1 MYAKHRS
8 ARWHR
13 VCRTSRAM
21 KTLSLLA
28 LLLSVLLPLTGCAS
42 GTSTTAQP
50 PGETFTGQ
58 VWNWDERENTVTL
71 LRGAETVRIKTT
83 PDQIRGLR
91 LHDRATIR
99 GTIAPPAD
107 LVTTVTPA
115 APMRPVPRGPVDQQT
130 VTGTVT
136 AVDPSGRL
144 SINSDRG
151 PLHVWV
157 ASGANQRFA
166 TGDKVQVT
174 MAAQAVDMVPVA
186 GAGASAAPADPAAS
200 SQPGDSAVVTGRV
213 IGVDRGLLVVESPT
227 GPVQVWVGD
236 APRYAVR
243 QSVQVRTHVAKSP

>member
-1 MYAKHRS
+1 
-8 ARWHR
+8 
-13 VCRTSRAM
+13 M

-28 LLLSVLLPLTGCAS
+28 LVVFVLLPLTGCAS
-42 GTSTTAQP
+42 RTTTAQA

-71 LRGAETVRIKTT
+71 LRGAETIRVKTT

-99 GTIAPPAD
+99 GTIAPPAE

-115 APMRPVPRGPVDQQT
+115 VAMTPVPRGPVDRQT
-130 VTGTVT
+130 VTGAVT

-166 TGDKVQVT
+166 VGDKVQVT
-174 MAAQAVDMVPVA
+174 MSAQAVDMVP
-186 GAGASAAPADPAAS
+186 ASGGAAPPTPTDPAASMS

-213 IGVDRGLLVVESPT
+213 IGVDRGLLVVESPS

-236 APRYAVR
+236 APRYTVK
-243 QSVQVRTHVAKSP
+243 QSVQVRTHVAKAQ